1 MEPTAM
7 FVLRIGSVL
16 LAINAMQAM
25 PQLRAQVRW
34 RMRNANVRDEWMA
47 GLMVCLCL

>member
-34 RMRNANVRDEWMA
+34 RMRNEKSGTDGWLA
-47 GLMVCLCL
+47 